1 MKKFHNLKQKIIFY
15 VMTVAVLTTVLITAI
30 MSVGSVRSTN
40 SIMLEN
46 MRVTARIASQ
56 NISSNLHLLTERMCN
71 LSSEKIFT
79 DLSGNSA
86 DKQAR
91 LDAVKLQIEFVWLSA
106 YDLQGEKLFGD
117 ETAPASIA
125 DTALFNYLSQTG
137 YTAIG
142 DPFYDDGLF
151 QLCVGSPLTSDGE
164 VAGYLIGSYKYD
176 LLNDVLSMLVLGK
189 NGGAYI
195 INPDGMIIGDRN
207 LENMRESKNV
217 YGQDSSIQNKSIYDR
232 ILAFQTGSAIM
243 KLNSQKQYAGYAPIP
258 GTNWALLIYAPQVQF
273 MGPVLSTLVL
283 SILLSAVLLL
293 LAALVIVPVS
303 HRISASL
310 SSATRRLQ
318 ALADGNLTEEVVPA
332 VTRDETQLLT
342 EALAKTIGSLNE
354 YIQNIQTS
362 LGALSS
368 GDYTIRIP
376 ENFSG
381 DFCSIR
387 DSLCNI
393 TDSLNR
399 TMEKMNQAS
408 AEANHNS
415 TEVSDYAGKLFD
427 GSKNQTLLLG
437 ELEESMED
445 ITASIEQNK
454 VNAEKIQQCSASANE
469 KTMLGD
475 SNMQSMLDTMDQIH
489 AAVNEISQIS
499 LLIENISKQTNL
511 LSLNAS
517 IEASRAGESGRGFA
531 VVADEIR
538 QLSDQTANALKQT
551 GEIIKHAAD
560 IIGKGLETANQ
571 TAVAFQ
577 EIQNVT
583 EQYRLISDQLSATV
597 LEQTTAVTN
606 VNRQLESLK
615 NIAEENSTLAE
626 ETNKMAADSLA
637 QSNSLKEYVAQ
648 VKIRENR

>member
-71 LSSEKIFT
+71 LSSEEIFT
-79 DLSGNSA
+79 NLSGNNS
-86 DKQAR
+86 DKKAR
-91 LDAVKLQIEFVWLSA
+91 LDAVKLQIEFIWLSA
-106 YDLQGEKLFGD
+106 YDLQGEKLYGD
-117 ETAPASIA
+117 ESAPASI
-125 DTALFNYLSQTG
+125 TGTTLFNHLSQTG
-137 YTAIG
+137 YTVIG
-142 DPFYDDGLF
+142 DPYYDNGLF

-164 VAGYLIGSYKYD
+164 VTGYLIGSYKYD

-189 NGGAYI
+189 NGSAYI
-195 INPDGMIIGDRN
+195 INQDGIIVGDRN
-207 LENMRESKNV
+207 LQNMQEQINV
-217 YGQDSSIQNKSIYDR
+217 YEQNPSNKNKAIYDR

-243 KLNSQKQYAGYAPIP
+243 NINRQKQYAGYAPIP
-258 GTNWALLIYAPQVQF
+258 GTNWALLIHAPQVQF
-273 MGPVLSTLVL
+273 MKPVRSTLVL
-283 SILLSAVLLL
+283 SILLSGVLLL
-293 LAALVIVPVS
+293 FAALVIVPVS
-303 HRISASL
+303 HRISKSL
-310 SSATRRLQ
+310 SGATRRLQ
-318 ALADGNLTEEVVPA
+318 ALADGNLTEKVVPA
-332 VTRDETQLLT
+332 VTHDETQLLT

-354 YIQNIQTS
+354 YIQNIQAS

-368 GDYTIRIP
+368 GDYTIKIP

-381 DFCSIR
+381 DFSSIR

-415 TEVSDYAGKLFD
+415 IEVSDYARKLFD
-427 GSKNQTLLLG
+427 GSKNQSLLLN
-437 ELEESMED
+437 ELEESMVN

-454 VNAEKIQQCSASANE
+454 DNAEKIQQCSASAAE
-469 KTMLGD
+469 KTTLGGN
-475 SNMQSMLDTMDQIH
+475 NMQSMLDTMDQIH

-499 LLIENISKQTNL
+499 LLIDNISRQTNL

-531 VVADEIR
+531 VVAGEIR
-538 QLSDQTANALKQT
+538 QLSDQTADALKQT
-551 GEIIKHAAD
+551 GEIIKHAAG
-560 IIGKGLETANQ
+560 IIEKGLETANQ
-571 TAVAFQ
+571 TADAFH

-606 VNRQLESLK
+606 VNRQLLSLK
-615 NIAEENSTLAE
+615 DIADENGTLAE
-626 ETNKMAADSLA
+626 ETNKMAAASLA
-637 QSNSLKEYVAQ
+637 QSKSLKEYVSQ